1 MRFSHF
7 FVDRPIFATVVSL
20 ILLIIGGIAYTQ
32 LPIAQ
37 YPEIAPPTIVVRASY
52 PGADADT
59 VAKTVATPIEQEVNG
74 VEGMLYM
81 SSYST
86 ATGSMQLTITFG
98 LGTDLDQAQV
108 LVQNRVAIAEAR
120 LPEEVR
126 RLGIVTAKSSPDL
139 MMVVHMLSPDESYD
153 QLYVSN
159 YARSRVRDIL
169 LRLEGVGD
177 LIIFGE
183 REYSLRIWLDPD
195 KLTAYSMTASDVVQA
210 LRDQNVQVTGG
221 SIGAPPSATDNA
233 FEYTVTTQGRFED
246 ARQFRYVIVKSTE
259 QGRLIELQ
267 DVARIELGAKEYV
280 TNSYLTGKPA
290 VALGIFQ
297 RPGTNALATAD
308 QIIETMERLKAD
320 FPPGLTYQIVYNP
333 TEFISESISEVYKT
347 ILEAAALVIIV
358 VLVFL
363 QSWRTAIVP
372 IVAIPVSLIGTFAF
386 LYAFGFSL
394 NMLTLF
400 GLVLAIGIVVDDAI
414 VVVENVERNIG
425 LGFDPAT
432 AAHRTM
438 NEVGA
443 AVIAIS
449 LVLVAVFVP
458 TAFIPGI
465 SGQFYLQFAVTI
477 AVATV
482 ISAVN
487 SLTLSPALAA
497 LLFRPHGH
505 NPPRFV
511 LTRWVNAASNGFN
524 RGFDALAEFY
534 GRLVRFLVK
543 GWIALLAMLAVFA
556 VLLAGT
562 VYALQSTPRGFIPT
576 LDQGYAIVVIQLPE
590 GASLSRTDAVVQR
603 ASKIIAATPGVTDA
617 VAFAGFSGATFTNA
631 SNAGVVFARFDSF
644 ENRLKEGHSANQIIG
659 ALFGSLQQIQEAFII
674 AIPPP
679 PIRGIGNSGG
689 FKIQLQ
695 ERDTA
700 DVRRVLGFAY
710 GMMQQANQTNGLTG
724 VFTTFSASSPQL
736 FLEID
741 RDKARM
747 LNVPIPN
754 IFETL
759 AINLGTSYV
768 NDFNAFGR
776 VYQVRAQADQLHRMD
791 RKDISRLKVRSA
803 SGALVPLGT
812 LVQIRDVTGPALVQ
826 RYNMYVSVPLQGN
839 AAPGVSTGT
848 ALNLMEDLAAKTLPQ
863 GTSYEWT
870 ELAYQERQ
878 TGNTAILIF
887 GLSVL
892 FVFLALSAQYE
903 SWVLPFAIILIVP
916 LSILAALVGVN
927 LRGLDNN
934 ILTQIGLIV
943 LIGLA
948 AKNAILIVEFARQ
961 AEERGLSAVEAVVE
975 ACRLRLRPILMTAFA
990 FILGVVP
997 LMLATGPGAEM
1008 RESLGT
1014 AVFSG
1019 MLGVTFFGLFLTPV
1033 FFVALRKAFPYR
1045 IASRPT
1051 YSEAV
1056 ATDNKI

>member
-1 MRFSHF
+1 MKFSHF
-7 FVDRPIFATVVSL
+7 FVDRPIFATVL
-20 ILLIIGGIAYTQ
+20 ALLLLIVGGIAYTQ
-32 LPIAQ
+32 LPVSQ
-37 YPEIAPPTIVVRASY
+37 YPEIAPPTIVVRANY

-86 ATGSMQLTITFG
+86 ATGSMQLTITFR

-159 YARSRVRDIL
+159 YARSRVRDVL
-169 LRLEGVGD
+169 LRLDGVGD

-195 KLTAYSMTASDVVQA
+195 KLTAYGMTASDVVQS
-210 LRDQNVQVTGG
+210 LREQNVQVTGG
-221 SIGAPPSATDNA
+221 SIGAPPTTAANA
-233 FEYTVTTQGRFED
+233 FEYTVTTQGRFEEP
-246 ARQFRYVIVKSTE
+246 RQFRYVIVKSTE
-259 QGRLIELQ
+259 DGRLVELQ
-267 DVARIELGAKEYV
+267 DVARIELGAREYV

-297 RPGTNALATAD
+297 RPGTNALASAD
-308 QIIETMERLKAD
+308 EIMAKMEELKAD
-320 FPPGLTYQIVYNP
+320 FPPGLAYQIIYNP
-333 TEFISESISEVYKT
+333 TEFIAESISEVYTTIFEAT
-347 ILEAAALVIIV
+347 ILVVIVVII
-358 VLVFL
+358 FL

-372 IVAIPVSLIGTFAF
+372 IIAIPVSLIGTFAV

-414 VVVENVERNIG
+414 VVVENVERNIR

-432 AAHRTM
+432 ASHRTM
-438 NEVGA
+438 NEVGT

-449 LVLVAVFVP
+449 LVLIAVFVP

-482 ISAVN
+482 ISAIN

-505 NPPRFV
+505 AQPRFF
-511 LTRWVNAASNGFN
+511 LTRWLAAAGDAFN
-524 RGFDALAEFY
+524 RGFEAVAEFY
-534 GRLVRFLVK
+534 GKVVRFLVK
-543 GWIALLAMLAVFA
+543 SWLGLGAMLAVFA
-556 VLLAGT
+556 ALIACTAYV
-562 VYALQSTPRGFIPT
+562 LQSTPRGFIPT
-576 LDQGYAIVVIQLPE
+576 MDQGYAIVVIQLPD
-590 GASLSRTDAVVQR
+590 GASLARTDAVVQR
-603 ASKIIAATPGVTDA
+603 ASKIIAATPGVTDS

-644 ENRLKEGHSANQIIG
+644 ENRLEHGQDATSIIG
-659 ALFGSLQQIQEAFII
+659 QLYGSLQEIQEAFII

-679 PIRGIGNSGG
+679 PIRGIGTAGG

-695 ERDTA
+695 ERDTSE
-700 DVRRVLGFAY
+700 VNRVLGLAY
-710 GMMQQANQTNGLTG
+710 GMMQQANQTPGLTG
-724 VFTTFSASSPQL
+724 VFTTFTASSPQF

-754 IFETL
+754 IFDTL
-759 AINLGTSYV
+759 SINLGTSYV

-776 VYQVRAQADQLHRMD
+776 IYQVRAQADQLHRVERD
-791 RKDISRLKVRSA
+791 DILRLKVRSA
-803 SGALVPLGT
+803 TGALVPLGT
-812 LVQIRDVTGPALVQ
+812 LLAIRDMTGPALIQ

-839 AAPGVSTGT
+839 AAPGTSTTT
-848 ALNLMEDLAAKTLPQ
+848 ALDTLEDLATKTLPQ

-870 ELAYQERQ
+870 ELAFQERA
-878 TGNTAILIF
+878 TGNTAIIIF
-887 GLSVL
+887 ALSVL

-916 LSILAALVGVN
+916 LSILAALIGVN

-961 AEERGLSAVEAVVE
+961 AEERGLAAVDAVVE

-1033 FFVALRKAFPYR
+1033 FFVALRKLFPYR
-1045 IASRPT
+1045 VASRPT

>member
-1 MRFSHF
+1 
-7 FVDRPIFATVVSL
+7 
-20 ILLIIGGIAYTQ
+20 
-32 LPIAQ
+32 
-37 YPEIAPPTIVVRASY
+37 
-52 PGADADT
+52 
-59 VAKTVATPIEQEVNG
+59 
-74 VEGMLYM
+74 
-81 SSYST
+81 
-86 ATGSMQLTITFG
+86 
-98 LGTDLDQAQV
+98 
-108 LVQNRVAIAEAR
+108 
-120 LPEEVR
+120 
-126 RLGIVTAKSSPDL
+126 
-139 MMVVHMLSPDESYD
+139 
-153 QLYVSN
+153 
-159 YARSRVRDIL
+159 
-169 LRLEGVGD
+169 
-177 LIIFGE
+177 
-183 REYSLRIWLDPD
+183 
-195 KLTAYSMTASDVVQA
+195 
-210 LRDQNVQVTGG
+210 
-221 SIGAPPSATDNA
+221 
-233 FEYTVTTQGRFED
+233 
-246 ARQFRYVIVKSTE
+246 
-259 QGRLIELQ
+259 
-267 DVARIELGAKEYV
+267 
-280 TNSYLTGKPA
+280 
-290 VALGIFQ
+290 
-297 RPGTNALATAD
+297 
-308 QIIETMERLKAD
+308 
-320 FPPGLTYQIVYNP
+320 
-333 TEFISESISEVYKT
+333 
-347 ILEAAALVIIV
+347 
-358 VLVFL
+358 
-363 QSWRTAIVP
+363 
-372 IVAIPVSLIGTFAF
+372 VSLIGTFAL

-414 VVVENVERNIG
+414 VVVENVERNIR

-443 AVIAIS
+443 AVVAIS
-449 LVLVAVFVP
+449 LVLIAVFVP

-505 NPPRFV
+505 APPRFF
-511 LTRWVNAASNGFN
+511 LTRWLKTGAEAFNG
-524 RGFDALAEFY
+524 GFEAVSEYY
-534 GRLVRFLVK
+534 GKAVRFLVRSWP
-543 GWIALLAMLAVFA
+543 GLAGMLAVFA
-556 VLLAGT
+556 VLIAGT
-562 VYALQSTPRGFIPT
+562 VYALQSTPRGFVPT
-576 LDQGYAIVVIQLPE
+576 MDQGYAIVVIQLPE
-590 GASLSRTDAVVQR
+590 GASLARTDAVVQR
-603 ASKIIAATPGVTDA
+603 ASKIIAATPGVTDSI
-617 VAFAGFSGATFTNA
+617 AFAGFSGATFTNA
-631 SNAGVVFARFDSF
+631 SNSGVVFARFDSF
-644 ENRLKEGHSANQIIG
+644 ENRLEQGHSANQIIG
-659 ALFGSLQQIQEAFII
+659 ALYASLQQIQEAFII

-700 DVRRVLGFAY
+700 DVRRVLGLAY
-710 GMMQQANQTNGLTG
+710 AMMQEANQTEGLTG

-754 IFETL
+754 IFDTL
-759 AINLGTSYV
+759 SINLGTSYV

-776 VYQVRAQADQLHRMD
+776 VYQVRAQADQLHRME
-791 RKDISRLKVRSA
+791 REDITRLKVRSA
-803 SGALVPLGT
+803 AGALVPLGT
-812 LVQIRDVTGPALVQ
+812 LVKIRDVTGPALIQ

-839 AAPGVSTGT
+839 AAPGVSTTT
-848 ALNLMEDLAAKTLPQ
+848 ALDLMEGLAARTLPQ

-870 ELAYQERQ
+870 ELAFQERQ
-878 TGNTAILIF
+878 TGNTAIVIF

-892 FVFLALSAQYE
+892 FVFLALAAQYE

-916 LSILAALVGVN
+916 LSILAALIGVN

-961 AEERGLSAVEAVVE
+961 GEERGLAAVDAVVE

-990 FILGVVP
+990 FILGVLP

-1019 MLGVTFFGLFLTPV
+1019 MLGVTVFGLFLTPV